1 MVLTRAAA
9 RPGVP
14 FSPPPERTP
23 AIVSKPEIVALIII
37 GLTLF
42 LLVKYTAVQAWH
54 VLVILVA
61 GFFLAVYVP
70 QIPGLI
76 SSVAGWLS
84 SHATSLTHH

>member
-1 MVLTRAAA
+1 MN
-9 RPGVP
+9 
-14 FSPPPERTP
+14 
-23 AIVSKPEIVALIII
+23 KPEIIALIVI

-42 LLVKYTAVQAWH
+42 LLVKYTAVEWWH
-54 VLVILVA
+54 VVIILVA

-70 QIPGLI
+70 QVPSVI

>member
-1 MVLTRAAA
+1 M
-9 RPGVP
+9 
-14 FSPPPERTP
+14 
-23 AIVSKPEIVALIII
+23 VSKPEIVALIII
-37 GLTLF
+37 GLALF